1 MIKRGTIMVLKRIYT
16 QYNLKNVY
24 NMNTKT
30 KENVVE
36 ILRIHISFESSS
48 R

>member
-30 KENVVE
+30 KENNHGK
-36 ILRIHISFESSS
+36 IIHTGIY
-48 R
+48 